1 MSDDYRARTTGDI
14 IAGIRKQNMLTSIKI
29 IKRNLYGNSFGGLL
43 DSASDSTAGQMV
55 DILISEITGQRT
67 VSNDFKNAKA
77 YAKGAS
83 EAADFA
89 SLCVE
94 LSIPIETD
102 AAGSYA
108 STTGE
113 GGGGKYIGKTF
124 RANGN
129 VAMRAMYAYQKYMSY
144 ALEVSDKI
152 FEGGTNAAVAESLQR
167 LKQSGLSD
175 QQISDISEF
184 TANRRTFK
192 NATWTDENGKIH
204 GSDLSRILTAVK
216 KGHDKLP
223 DWFNKGWQTATDI
236 AVPFASVPMNATQTG
251 IDYTAGVVKGIG
263 EVASIIKDAK
273 QGKPINAVRQRK
285 AATDFGRGL
294 TGVGMISL
302 FAAAVIQG
310 AIKVTNPDDWDE
322 EALMQSEGRTG
333 AQINW
338 NALERGMKGESA
350 EWKAGDAITSL
361 DFLEPYNTQ
370 IYLGYELAQAD
381 DIKEAFKQYPGA
393 TIRSVF
399 NSLMDSP
406 MMDGPERLLETIQ
419 EVMESET
426 AQDGVNALASYAGDV
441 ASSFI
446 PQVVRQAAQY
456 SDGYYRDTRGATP
469 VETAMNRLKAA
480 IPGFSQDLPI
490 KYNALGEPQE
500 RGGFSSIFLDP
511 TNTME
516 YQPNEVTTYLE
527 DLRTKLPDD
536 VGFIPDRQSPMSI
549 TVNGI
554 ERVLDGTQR
563 ETYQKTYGE
572 KVSEYY
578 SALIKNQDFE
588 SLTPELQ
595 AEALKKAEQYATSF
609 AKAAVSEYKEVP
621 EEATEELTKNIVRDT
636 VLNSITDIFTD
647 LNIAEEYGYGSVI
660 VRPTLLFG

>member
-204 GSDLSRILTAVK
+204 GSGFSGTLQHTDLSWI
-216 KGHDKLP
+216 
-223 DWFNKGWQTATDI
+223 
-236 AVPFASVPMNATQTG
+236 
-251 IDYTAGVVKGIG
+251 
-263 EVASIIKDAK
+263 
-273 QGKPINAVRQRK
+273 
-285 AATDFGRGL
+285 
-294 TGVGMISL
+294 
-302 FAAAVIQG
+302 
-310 AIKVTNPDDWDE
+310 
-322 EALMQSEGRTG
+322 
-333 AQINW
+333 
-338 NALERGMKGESA
+338 
-350 EWKAGDAITSL
+350 
-361 DFLEPYNTQ
+361 
-370 IYLGYELAQAD
+370 
-381 DIKEAFKQYPGA
+381 
-393 TIRSVF
+393 
-399 NSLMDSP
+399 
-406 MMDGPERLLETIQ
+406 
-419 EVMESET
+419 
-426 AQDGVNALASYAGDV
+426 
-441 ASSFI
+441 
-446 PQVVRQAAQY
+446 
-456 SDGYYRDTRGATP
+456 
-469 VETAMNRLKAA
+469 
-480 IPGFSQDLPI
+480 
-490 KYNALGEPQE
+490 
-500 RGGFSSIFLDP
+500 
-511 TNTME
+511 
-516 YQPNEVTTYLE
+516 
-527 DLRTKLPDD
+527 
-536 VGFIPDRQSPMSI
+536 
-549 TVNGI
+549 
-554 ERVLDGTQR
+554 
-563 ETYQKTYGE
+563 
-572 KVSEYY
+572 
-578 SALIKNQDFE
+578 
-588 SLTPELQ
+588 
-595 AEALKKAEQYATSF
+595 
-609 AKAAVSEYKEVP
+609 
-621 EEATEELTKNIVRDT
+621 
-636 VLNSITDIFTD
+636 
-647 LNIAEEYGYGSVI
+647 
-660 VRPTLLFG
+660 